1 VPGWGR
7 TLTSGYKQWPARLL
21 GDIWGGVGLKRR
33 WQILLGVAVSVFFVW
48 LALRGLELSQV
59 WGYLRT
65 ANYWWIVPGIAI
77 YFVAVWARTWRWHYL
92 LRPVKTI
99 PLHRLF
105 PIVCIGYFGNN
116 VFPARLGEVFRAI
129 ALRATEQV
137 SISTSLA
144 TIIIERVFDGL
155 VMLLFVF
162 LALPFVGSEHI
173 PPIYRT
179 TIILASVFFG
189 AALLIFLWM
198 AMDRARALAVYRFL
212 ADRIIPT
219 RFRSPLDGFYERF
232 LAGLDFLRSPR
243 DVLMVFATSV
253 VIWLTET
260 VKYWFVMHAFPF
272 SVSFIGLMLMNG
284 VVNLTTTLPSA
295 PGYIGTFEVGAR
307 VLEALGVDYGL
318 AFGYT
323 IVLHAALWFPI
334 TLLGAYYAWRLG
346 VRWSDV
352 SRASEEE
359 VTTANSG
366 SASG

>member
-1 VPGWGR
+1 
-7 TLTSGYKQWPARLL
+7 
-21 GDIWGGVGLKRR
+21 LKRR
-33 WQILLGVAVSVFFVW
+33 WQILLGVAISVFFVW
-48 LALRGLELSQV
+48 FALRGLELSQV
-59 WGYLRT
+59 LGYLRT
-65 ANYWWIVPGIAI
+65 ADYWWLLPGIAI

-92 LRPVKTI
+92 LRPVKSI
-99 PLHRLF
+99 PLIRLF

-116 VFPARLGEVFRAI
+116 VYPARAGEVFRAI

-162 LALPFVGSEHI
+162 FALPFVGSEHI
-173 PPIYRT
+173 PPFYRT
-179 TIILASVFFG
+179 TIVLASLLFG
-189 AALLIFLWM
+189 AALLVFLWM
-198 AMDRARALAVYRFL
+198 AMDRARAMSVYHFF
-212 ADRIIPT
+212 ADRLIPA
-219 RFRSPLDGFYERF
+219 RFRAPLDGFYERF
-232 LAGLDFLRSPR
+232 LAGLAFLRSPR

-260 VKYWFVMHAFPF
+260 VKYWFVMHAFAF

-295 PGYIGTFEVGAR
+295 PGYIGTFEIGAR

-334 TLLGAYYAWRLG
+334 TILGAYYVWRLG
-346 VRWSDV
+346 VRWGDVDRAREQGNATSD
-352 SRASEEE
+352 
-359 VTTANSG
+359 SG
-366 SASG
+366 

>member
-1 VPGWGR
+1 
-7 TLTSGYKQWPARLL
+7 
-21 GDIWGGVGLKRR
+21 LKRR
-33 WQILLGVAVSVFFVW
+33 WQILLGVAISLIFIW
-48 LALRGLELSQV
+48 LALRGLELSRV
-59 WGYLRT
+59 ASYLQT
-65 ANYWWIVPGIAI
+65 ANYWWIVPGVAV
-77 YFVAVWARTWRWHYL
+77 YFVAVWSRTWRWHYL
-92 LRPVKTI
+92 LLPVKSI
-99 PLHRLF
+99 PLVRLF

-116 VFPARLGEVFRAI
+116 VYPARAGEVFRAI
-129 ALRATEQV
+129 ALRATEEV

-162 LALPFVGSEHI
+162 FALPFVGTEHI

-179 TIILASVFFG
+179 TIILASVLFG
-189 AALLIFLWM
+189 AALLVFLWM
-198 AMDRARALAVYRFL
+198 AMDRARAMAVYRFL
-212 ADRIIPT
+212 AERLIPA
-219 RFRSPLDGFYERF
+219 RFRPPLDGFYERF
-232 LAGLDFLRSPR
+232 LAGLAFLRSPR
-243 DVLMVFATSV
+243 DVLMVFVSSV

-260 VKYWFVMHAFPF
+260 VKYWFVMQAFAF

-334 TLLGAYYAWRLG
+334 TVLGAYFVWRLG
-346 VRWSDV
+346 IRWSDV
-352 SRASEEE
+352 RREREEGQA
-359 VTTANSG
+359 TADSG
-366 SASG
+366 AA

>member
-1 VPGWGR
+1 
-7 TLTSGYKQWPARLL
+7 
-21 GDIWGGVGLKRR
+21 LKGR
-33 WQILLGVAVSVFFVW
+33 WQIVLGIAISLFFIW
-48 LALRGLELSQV
+48 LAVRGLELSQV

-65 ANYWWIVPGIAI
+65 ANYWWILPGIAI

-92 LRPVKTI
+92 LRPVKVI
-99 PLHRLF
+99 APVRLF

-116 VFPARLGEVFRAI
+116 VYPARLGEVFRAI
-129 ALRATEQV
+129 ALRATEKV

-162 LALPFVGSEHI
+162 VALPFVGSKQI

-179 TIILASVFFG
+179 TIILASVLFA
-189 AALLIFLWM
+189 AALLVFLWM
-198 AMDRARALAVYRFL
+198 AMDRARSIAVYRFL
-212 ADRIIPT
+212 ADRLIPT
-219 RFRSPLDGFYERF
+219 RFRGPLDGFYERF

-260 VKYWFVMHAFPF
+260 VKYWFVMHAFAF

-334 TLLGAYYAWRLG
+334 TILGAYFVWRLG

-352 SRASEEE
+352 SRARNEGL
-359 VTTANSG
+359 AAADSG
-366 SASG
+366 PS

>member
-1 VPGWGR
+1 
-7 TLTSGYKQWPARLL
+7 L
-21 GDIWGGVGLKRR
+21 GIA
-33 WQILLGVAVSVFFVW
+33 ISVFFVW
-48 LALRGLELSQV
+48 FAMRGLELSQV
-59 WGYLRT
+59 LGYLRT
-65 ANYWWIVPGIAI
+65 ADYWWLLPGIAI

-92 LRPVKTI
+92 LRPVKSI
-99 PLHRLF
+99 PLIRLF

-116 VFPARLGEVFRAI
+116 VYPARAGEVFRAI

-162 LALPFVGSEHI
+162 FALPFVGTEHI

-179 TIILASVFFG
+179 TIILASLLFG
-189 AALLIFLWM
+189 AALLVFLWM
-198 AMDRARALAVYRFL
+198 AMDRARAMSVYRFF
-212 ADRIIPT
+212 ADRLIPA
-219 RFRSPLDGFYERF
+219 RFRAPLDGFYERF
-232 LAGLDFLRSPR
+232 LAGLAFLRSPQ

-260 VKYWFVMHAFPF
+260 VKYWFVMHAFAF

-334 TLLGAYYAWRLG
+334 TILGAYYVWRLG
-346 VRWSDV
+346 VRWGDID
-352 SRASEEE
+352 RARGEGK
-359 VTTANSG
+359 TTAESG
-366 SASG
+366 LS